1 MDWKLVG
8 KTLFVLSAFPWA
20 IFIYTLLNLHDLGLT
35 MSDFWPLTEFVI
47 AMAMTVVGL
56 WLALRK

>member
-8 KTLFVLSAFPWA
+8 KILFVLSAFPWA
-20 IFIYTLLNLHDLGLT
+20 IFIYTLFNLYELGLS
-35 MSDFWPLTEFVI
+35 MSDFWPLTEFIV
-47 AMAMTVVGL
+47 AMTMTVVGL

>member
-8 KTLFVLSAFPWA
+8 KILFVLSAFPWA
-20 IFIYTLLNLHDLGLT
+20 IFIYTLFNLYGLGLT
-35 MSDFWPLTEFVI
+35 MSDFWPLAELVI

>member
-20 IFIYTLLNLHDLGLT
+20 IFIYTLFNLYELGLT
-35 MSDFWPLTEFVI
+35 MRDFWPLTEFVV
-47 AMAMTVVGL
+47 AMTMTVVGL